1 MKAKVMSKFKG
12 DLAEIVKSILVE
24 FQEKYESFY
33 NSDKLDDILDQG
45 RDKAH
50 KVSLKLSRKW
60 KKRWVLGRR
69 DKIKSLGHKS

>member
-1 MKAKVMSKFKG
+1 MKGKVMVNLKG
-12 DLAEIVKSILVE
+12 DLAEIVKAFLVE

-50 KVSLKLSRKW
+50 KVSFKTV
-60 KKRWVLGRR
+60 KKMEKAMGLGRKR
-69 DKIKSLGHKS
+69 

>member
-1 MKAKVMSKFKG
+1 
-12 DLAEIVKSILVE
+12 AEIVKAFLVE

-50 KVSLKLSRKW
+50 KVSFKTV
-60 KKRWVLGRR
+60 KKMEKAMGLGRKR
-69 DKIKSLGHKS
+69 